1 MTAKSKAATKRRFEA
16 FSDEEKGAMRD
27 RVKELKVGQG
37 DSEAEVLAKIAAM
50 EPSDRS
56 MAQRVHAI
64 VRANAPAL
72 APKLWYGMPSYAR
85 DGKLVCHFQPALK
98 FKQRY
103 ATLGFSDAAKLD
115 EGNMWANAYALTKVG
130 PAEEAKIVALLK
142 KALS

>member
-1 MTAKSKAATKRRFEA
+1 M
-16 FSDEEKGAMRD
+16 
-27 RVKELKVGQG
+27 
-37 DSEAEVLAKIAAM
+37 
-50 EPSDRS
+50 
-56 MAQRVHAI
+56 
-64 VRANAPAL
+64 PA
-72 APKLWYGMPSYAR
+72 YAR

-115 EGNMWANAYALTKVG
+115 EGNMWANAYSLTKVG